1 MTPFQPDKLWH
12 PLHGT
17 AAFMALEHGSLGE
30 VSAWWVEHLCAL
42 WNAPCTLEASLAHC
56 TGWQEC
62 NSSTSWLKGH
72 QVYLSPIVTIAC
84 CAMSEGRGF
93 QLGLGDRAAKC
104 AELEAL
110 RTLLGSTT
118 DCRLFW
124 TAQVGVLDK
133 WFHQLVSALP
143 GFSGTTESPDWWCFL
158 ELPEELRELVHN
170 ASLHLKQLAS
180 CGIWSPEQL
189 WSLGVTWTLVGLCSL
204 QLLVPWDPVD
214 PVYKATL
221 KLVHVQKEV
230 L

>member
-1 MTPFQPDKLWH
+1 MTFQ
-12 PLHGT
+12 T
-17 AAFMALEHGSLGE
+17 AGLNILI
-30 VSAWWVEHLCAL
+30 VLL
-42 WNAPCTLEASLAHC
+42 
-56 TGWQEC
+56 Q
-62 NSSTSWLKGH
+62 GH

-124 TAQVGVLDK
+124 YDSRFGKCDCHPYSVAFLRTAQVGVLDK

-180 CGIWSPEQL
+180 CGECPSFTLIL
-189 WSLGVTWTLVGLCSL
+189 SLTEGSL
-204 QLLVPWDPVD
+204 
-214 PVYKATL
+214 
-221 KLVHVQKEV
+221 
-230 L
+230 